1 MGAVIHTTAT
11 NAGDSVKLMV
21 AESYDEVIERL
32 RAAAASPGGLA
43 EVTQQHDGARVA
55 LVPAQVV
62 FVREPRA

>member
-21 AESYDEVIERL
+21 AEGYDEVVERL
-32 RAAAASPGGLA
+32 RAAAAAGGLA

>member
-21 AESYDEVIERL
+21 AEQYDEVVERL
-32 RAAAASPGGLA
+32 RAAAAAGGLA

>member
-21 AESYDEVIERL
+21 TEQYDEVVERL
-32 RAAAASPGGLA
+32 RAAAAAGGLA

>member
-21 AESYDEVIERL
+21 AEGYDEVVERL
-32 RAAAASPGGLA
+32 RAAAAAGGLA

-55 LVPAQVV
+55 VVPAQVV

>member
-21 AESYDEVIERL
+21 AESYDEVLERL
-32 RAAAASPGGLA
+32 RAALAAGDLA

-55 LVPAQVV
+55 LTPAQVV